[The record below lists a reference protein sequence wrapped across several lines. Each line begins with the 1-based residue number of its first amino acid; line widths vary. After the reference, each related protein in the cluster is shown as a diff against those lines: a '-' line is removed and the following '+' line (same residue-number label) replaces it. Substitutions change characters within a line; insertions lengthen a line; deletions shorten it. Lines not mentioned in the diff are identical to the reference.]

1 MILLSV
7 FKSAQLHRTLSKG
20 VGKRYKGAESEA
32 ATCFHDL
39 RVPSYVEQ
47 VLNIGCGAGRNFRPY
62 NFLYRLWGVDVVP
75 YHRIKWVAPFSN
87 LSYEQLSVEQ
97 LTEILHNDDI
107 DLSKTLIIS
116 DCVLM
121 RVSEADQFRF
131 YLEARKC
138 GCRNFI
144 FREPSPYNVKP
155 SHRSFKLPLD
165 EFAQPRYP
173 NDPTA
178 VYAHLE
184 Y

>member
-7 FKSAQLHRTLSKG
+7 FKSAWFHRTLSKG
-20 VGKRYKGAESEA
+20 VGKRYKSADFEA

-39 RVPSYVEQ
+39 RVPSCVKQ

-62 NFLYRLWGVDVVP
+62 NFLYKLWGVDVVP

-87 LSYEQLSVEQ
+87 LNYEQLSVEQ

-121 RVSEADQFRF
+121 HESETDQLRF
-131 YLEARKC
+131 YFEARKC

-144 FREPSPYNVKP
+144 FREPPPYKHP
-155 SHRSFKLPLD
+155 HRCFKLPLD
-165 EFAQPRYP
+165 EFTQPHYP
-173 NDPTA
+173 NDTMT